1 MKDLQ
6 SLLVRSTE
14 GGAYYR
20 SIGAASADIAP
31 TLKIT
36 NATYCL
42 GD

>member
-6 SLLVRSTE
+6 SLLLRCTE

-31 TLKIT
+31 TLKSRNT
-36 NATYCL
+36 TYCL
-42 GD
+42 GN